1 MLKADVTKFQLALFS
16 KACIWESNY
25 FEWLNYSL
33 LRDLKCNTLIMKYES
48 AFIVEKYQS
57 LYKCF
62 RVLIK
67 FKDSFLTTCYAHNQK
82 VDFSNAKR

>member
-48 AFIVEKYQS
+48 AFIVEK
-57 LYKCF
+57 
-62 RVLIK
+62 
-67 FKDSFLTTCYAHNQK
+67 D
-82 VDFSNAKR
+82 